1 MLAVNN
7 EQGGGSRIKE
17 IMVFSDE
24 FVKWADKQVR
34 DQASVMATIMMFST
48 DEDEEEDE
56 YQQKEKY

>member
-1 MLAVNN
+1 
-7 EQGGGSRIKE
+7 
-17 IMVFSDE
+17 MVFTDE

-56 YQQKEKY
+56 Y